1 MDAYNILIVGV
12 GGQGVLF
19 TSEALG
25 EAALESGFNVRVA
38 EVHGMAQRGGS
49 VVCDVRI
56 GERVYS
62 PMIPIGEAHLVIA
75 LEPLEAL
82 RHVRYVNE
90 ETLIAVNVNTVIPP
104 GLIVSGGGYP
114 NLSDIINGLGEVS
127 KNILVIDAFSKA
139 KEAGSPAAQNAVML
153 GLASASEKLPIPSEV
168 LKKTVTRL
176 VKRRF
181 QDVNRRAFEIGF
193 RSYMEALTSSSLY
206 LTGKP

>member
-1 MDAYNILIVGV
+1 MDEYNILVVGV

-49 VVCDVRI
+49 VVCNVRL

-82 RHVRYVNE
+82 RCVSYMND
-90 ETLIAVNVNTVIPP
+90 ETLIAVNVNAITPP
-104 GLIVSGGGYP
+104 SLIISGGKCP
-114 NLSDIINGLGEVS
+114 SLSDIVKGLSGIS
-127 KNILVIDAFSKA
+127 KNILVIDAFNKA
-139 KEAGSPAAQNAVML
+139 KEAGSPAAQNVVML
-153 GLASASEKLPIPSEV
+153 GLASASGKLPIPSEV
-168 LKKTVTRL
+168 LKKTVIQL
-176 VKRRF
+176 VKGKF

-193 RSYMEALTSSSLY
+193 ESYMEALNSSSLY
-206 LTGKP
+206 LTGKL